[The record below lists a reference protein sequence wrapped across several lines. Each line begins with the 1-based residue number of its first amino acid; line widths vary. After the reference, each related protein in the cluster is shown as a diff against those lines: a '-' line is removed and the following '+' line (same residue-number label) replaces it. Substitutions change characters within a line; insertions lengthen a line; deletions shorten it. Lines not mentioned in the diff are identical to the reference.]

1 MSEKLLEFRAN
12 ESNCFISDIQHAYL
26 DMCMCTSF
34 SHLLYIGKLSCKSA
48 MQTSLLVLQCYLFVC
63 LFQFYSKCLGSLICI
78 LIFYKTMIINV
89 VCQVVD
95 YAIARKIVDLHSNI
109 EETVKSVYSREEVL
123 RYITFARQ
131 FKPLI
136 CEVMS
141 NCIIY

>member
-12 ESNCFISDIQHAYL
+12 HSNCFISDILRACM
-26 DMCMCTSF
+26 DMCMCTSL
-34 SHLLYIGKLSCKSA
+34 SQLLYIEKLSCKSA
-48 MQTSLLVLQCYLFVC
+48 MQTSLLLL
-63 LFQFYSKCLGSLICI
+63 LFQFYSKCLGSLICVM
-78 LIFYKTMIINV
+78 IFYKSLIINV

-109 EETVKSVYSREEVL
+109 EETVKNVYSREEVL

-141 NCIIY
+141 NCVIY

>member
-12 ESNCFISDIQHAYL
+12 QSNCFISDILHACM
-26 DMCMCTSF
+26 DMCVCTSL
-34 SHLLYIGKLSCKSA
+34 SQLLYIEKLSCKSA
-48 MQTSLLVLQCYLFVC
+48 MQTSLLISQCFFFFNY
-63 LFQFYSKCLGSLICI
+63 YSKCLGSLICVTV
-78 LIFYKTMIINV
+78 FYKSVIINV

-109 EETVKSVYSREEVL
+109 EETVKNVYSREEVL